1 MDRIRRLIANIMK
14 PNLKLELVL
23 LRHGSTQWNAERRYL
38 GHTDL
43 PLLPGSMEQFAQ
55 QAGISEELEDF
66 WRVYSSDLIRCRQTL
81 ACLMPALREVAVYD
95 NRLREMN
102 FGDWEGLTYEQLKG
116 NGLYRSWLDDP
127 EAVTPPNGESWKK
140 FEERVDKFLQELIH
154 VVEEDSPAPTFTPP
168 CSRRVLIVTHGGVI
182 RQLVARTQPS
192 LTFRNAPAPQP
203 GVVTVIKLTVCN
215 GQWAT
220 EQICPE

>member
-1 MDRIRRLIANIMK
+1 MK

-23 LRHGSTQWNAERRYL
+23 LRHGSTQWNVERRYL

-55 QAGISEELEDF
+55 QEGNSEGLEDF
-66 WRVYSSDLIRCRQTL
+66 WRVYSSDLTRCRQTL
-81 ACLMPALREVAVYD
+81 ACSMPALREMAVYD

-102 FGDWEGLTYEQLKG
+102 FGDWEGLTYDQLKG
-116 NGLYRSWLDDP
+116 SSLYRNWLDDP
-127 EAVTPPNGESWKK
+127 KAVTPPNGESWKR
-140 FEERVDKFLQELIH
+140 FEERVDSFLLEL
-154 VVEEDSPAPTFTPP
+154 VQAAEEESVTSTFTQP

-182 RQLVARTQPS
+182 RQLLARTQPG

-203 GVVTVIKLTVCN
+203 GIVTVIELTVCN
-215 GQWAT
+215 GQWAA
-220 EQICPE
+220 ERICSE